1 MTRDLHE
8 KIGSVTPENLFAGLD
23 PRALTKAGV
32 LRKLGTAATL
42 VRGTLLAKSSGSAGD
57 DKLVILGS
65 TAATN
70 ETLTAYGILCDDT
83 EVGTSADVNA
93 LVYLAGSFDPDRL
106 IVKENYTMTAA
117 DIDALRNGG
126 IILKAQIDA
135 DYVQSN

>member
-57 DKLVILGS
+57 GKLVIFGT
-65 TAATN
+65 TASTN
-70 ETLTAYGILCDDT
+70 ETLTADCVLAEDVA
-83 EVGTSADVNA
+83 VGTSADENA
-93 LVYLAGSFDPDRL
+93 LVFITGNFNEDELTLASGASLTEADR
-106 IVKENYTMTAA
+106 
-117 DIDALRNGG
+117 DALRVRG
-126 IILKAQIDA
+126 ILLGASETESVTA
-135 DYVQSN
+135 

>member
-57 DKLVILGS
+57 GKLVIFGT

-70 ETLTAYGILCDDT
+70 EPLTADCVLAEDVA
-83 EVGTSADVNA
+83 VGTSADENA
-93 LVYLAGSFDPDRL
+93 LVFITGNFNEDELTLASGASLTEADR
-106 IVKENYTMTAA
+106 
-117 DIDALRNGG
+117 DALRVRG
-126 IILKAQIDA
+126 ILLGASETESVTA
-135 DYVQSN
+135 